1 MAWVSPAIR
10 PMSTTITDEML
21 IEDALA
27 LLSSR
32 LSRVKNIEAKVAK
45 LAQILINSH
54 SVCCIGVWRKKCF
67 TLTQMSDIL
76 KDADLLETRE
86 TIEFVFGISFSN
98 CSTPSDNHM
107 DSATVSQ
114 PTNGLKVSRFINEGE
129 MTLGNRLKA
138 EGKLANIRL
147 SPRLPDLI
155 VNPHCLSPTDFWAVV
170 NETVVFAL
178 VDFACVN
185 VDVVYLD
192 RVSGLLKIAYPNIP
206 KDVEWN
212 RALKNMFEKYRKQR
226 AKVRTNFSRSRPGL
240 LSPWLALPTALAFAT
255 GFFTASTIAGSRHT
269 AATAA
274 TVTTASLSIAITAQA
289 PPESIFSHLHP
300 YRTPSQIFA
309 TVPLVDLKRE
319 AVILIREKGYPIDI
333 DEMSP
338 SLYNKYME
346 PPPGPSDE
354 EAQYSWS
361 HPTPAAAAAGMG
373 AAAMGPAATGA
384 AAMGAAAHQPPA
396 AWHWSGAAAMGAAA
410 MGDAAMGAAA
420 ATGPAATGAAA
431 MGAAALPPAAWHWS
445 GAAAM
450 GAAAPPAPAGH
461 WSPAG
466 HPLGTVASSVNGFRQ
481 LTPKPPVNGGTVP
494 APLPPPPQ
502 QQQPQS
508 RRARPPT
515 QLKSPATGNGHG
527 SKRGKHKSPATG
539 NRQGSKRGKW
549 KAAPLS
555 KYELERN
562 RTVEANNAV
571 LKSLGLDKPILASK
585 QRLGK
590 KQKSNLVRARSD
602 DDDSD
607 YNDDSNDS
615 AVSDD
620 DSDYAVTGAVT
631 GVTGSKK
638 AHKKAATGSTGAKKA
653 RLDDKTGDGGRDGA
667 AQTPLV
673 VGSRV
678 KGQARESLGVIS
690 KVRSLKAL
698 DDHVVSFG
706 PLPMSASA
714 CL

>member
-1 MAWVSPAIR
+1 
-10 PMSTTITDEML
+10 
-21 IEDALA
+21 
-27 LLSSR
+27 
-32 LSRVKNIEAKVAK
+32 
-45 LAQILINSH
+45 
-54 SVCCIGVWRKKCF
+54 
-67 TLTQMSDIL
+67 
-76 KDADLLETRE
+76 
-86 TIEFVFGISFSN
+86 
-98 CSTPSDNHM
+98 
-107 DSATVSQ
+107 
-114 PTNGLKVSRFINEGE
+114 
-129 MTLGNRLKA
+129 
-138 EGKLANIRL
+138 
-147 SPRLPDLI
+147 
-155 VNPHCLSPTDFWAVV
+155 
-170 NETVVFAL
+170 
-178 VDFACVN
+178 
-185 VDVVYLD
+185 
-192 RVSGLLKIAYPNIP
+192 
-206 KDVEWN
+206 
-212 RALKNMFEKYRKQR
+212 
-226 AKVRTNFSRSRPGL
+226 
-240 LSPWLALPTALAFAT
+240 
-255 GFFTASTIAGSRHT
+255 
-269 AATAA
+269 
-274 TVTTASLSIAITAQA
+274 
-289 PPESIFSHLHP
+289 
-300 YRTPSQIFA
+300 
-309 TVPLVDLKRE
+309 
-319 AVILIREKGYPIDI
+319 
-333 DEMSP
+333 
-338 SLYNKYME
+338 
-346 PPPGPSDE
+346 
-354 EAQYSWS
+354 
-361 HPTPAAAAAGMG
+361 MG
-373 AAAMGPAATGA
+373 AAAM
-384 AAMGAAAHQPPA
+384 
-396 AWHWSGAAAMGAAA
+396 
-410 MGDAAMGAAA
+410 
-420 ATGPAATGAAA
+420 
-431 MGAAALPPAAWHWS
+431 

-466 HPLGTVASSVNGFRQ
+466 HQLGTVASSVNGFRQ

-494 APLPPPPQ
+494 APLPSPPPPP

-539 NRQGSKRGKW
+539 SRQGSKRGKW

-555 KYELERN
+555 EYELERN

-590 KQKSNLVRARSD
+590 KKSNLVRARSD
-602 DDDSD
+602 NDDSD
-607 YNDDSNDS
+607 YNDDSDS

-653 RLDDKTGDGGRDGA
+653 RLDDKTGDRGRDGA

>member
-1 MAWVSPAIR
+1 
-10 PMSTTITDEML
+10 
-21 IEDALA
+21 
-27 LLSSR
+27 
-32 LSRVKNIEAKVAK
+32 
-45 LAQILINSH
+45 
-54 SVCCIGVWRKKCF
+54 
-67 TLTQMSDIL
+67 
-76 KDADLLETRE
+76 
-86 TIEFVFGISFSN
+86 
-98 CSTPSDNHM
+98 
-107 DSATVSQ
+107 
-114 PTNGLKVSRFINEGE
+114 
-129 MTLGNRLKA
+129 
-138 EGKLANIRL
+138 
-147 SPRLPDLI
+147 
-155 VNPHCLSPTDFWAVV
+155 VV

-206 KDVEWN
+206 KD
-212 RALKNMFEKYRKQR
+212 
-226 AKVRTNFSRSRPGL
+226 
-240 LSPWLALPTALAFAT
+240 
-255 GFFTASTIAGSRHT
+255 
-269 AATAA
+269 
-274 TVTTASLSIAITAQA
+274 
-289 PPESIFSHLHP
+289 
-300 YRTPSQIFA
+300 
-309 TVPLVDLKRE
+309 
-319 AVILIREKGYPIDI
+319 
-333 DEMSP
+333 
-338 SLYNKYME
+338 
-346 PPPGPSDE
+346 
-354 EAQYSWS
+354 
-361 HPTPAAAAAGMG
+361 
-373 AAAMGPAATGA
+373 
-384 AAMGAAAHQPPA
+384 
-396 AWHWSGAAAMGAAA
+396 
-410 MGDAAMGAAA
+410 
-420 ATGPAATGAAA
+420 
-431 MGAAALPPAAWHWS
+431 
-445 GAAAM
+445 AAAM

-494 APLPPPPQ
+494 APLPSPPPPP

-539 NRQGSKRGKW
+539 SRQGSKRGKW

-555 KYELERN
+555 EYELERN

-590 KQKSNLVRARSD
+590 KKKSNLVRARSD
-602 DDDSD
+602 NDDSD
-607 YNDDSNDS
+607 YNDDSDS